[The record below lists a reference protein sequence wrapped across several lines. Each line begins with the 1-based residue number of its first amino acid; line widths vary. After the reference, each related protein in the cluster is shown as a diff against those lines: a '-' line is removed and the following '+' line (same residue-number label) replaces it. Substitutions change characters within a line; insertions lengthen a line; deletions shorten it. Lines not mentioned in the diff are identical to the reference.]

1 MLLPNEGSDLERE
14 LRDARERALVVQ
26 ADYEL
31 SVREHNREGLIVNQQ
46 IDSILRN
53 RNMNPENFTIVRTD
67 TGELEIVSKDCGR
80 GEPLGSLRVEMKQ

>member
-1 MLLPNEGSDLERE
+1 MLLPNEGSNLERE

-26 ADYEL
+26 ANYEL
-31 SVREHNREGLIVNQQ
+31 AVREHNSTGLLVNQQ

-53 RNMNPENFTIVRTD
+53 RNMNPENFAIVRTD
-67 TGELEIVSKDCGR
+67 RGELDIVSKDCGS